1 MNDLAQV
8 AAVQQLLKDQGILCV
23 VAGSVKQITLEKL
36 MDSMNVGQSQLL
48 RQVAWGTYL
57 EYNTTTSWPQIGN
70 MQMKEL
76 YYSQCGRYL
85 VKNDGT
91 AAKLNPLNSAYFIDG
106 TAVDHSKGHTMWY
119 SPDLYY
125 LVTTEGGLPILWTSL
140 IPIGGKKAPGMCI
153 GAYKGNVTG
162 SALVSKPNL
171 IPTGSL
177 NISQFWVAAQVN
189 GKDWGLVSYEHRKK
203 IVMQFLAEYGNT
215 SIQAVLGVGLDGTGS
230 SYANSRDIQTGK
242 TISLGDASG
251 AVNTLDAVSATVQCI
266 SYRGL
271 ENLYGQIWE
280 FVLGILSNNETVYIW
295 EGNKMANDKPPV
307 GVNYR
312 TQIRLT
318 SASGSYI
325 NTMKLGEFF
334 DIIPLTVGGGASNRW
349 ADGHWSSA
357 AGEVWLF
364 GGDAD
369 YGSVCGLSASIAH
382 NVFSDAS
389 SGIGARLAFYGSL
402 KIVSGAQL
410 NV

>member
-91 AAKLNPLNSAYFIDG
+91 AAKMNPLNSAYFIDG

-125 LVTTEGGLPILWTSL
+125 LVTTENGLPILWTSL

-162 SALVSKPNL
+162 GALLSKPNL
-171 IPTGSL
+171 VPTGSL
-177 NISQFWVAAQVN
+177 NISQFWAAAQVN

-230 SYANSRDIQTGK
+230 SFANCQNIQTGK

-251 AVNTLDAVSATVQCI
+251 AVNTLDAVSATVQCV

-271 ENLYGQIWE
+271 ENIYGQLWE
-280 FVLGILSNNETVYIW
+280 FVQGILSNNETVYIW

-318 SASGSYI
+318 SAGGQYI

-334 DIIPLTVGGGASNRW
+334 DIIPLTVGGGATNRW

-357 AGEVWLF
+357 AGEIWLF
-364 GGDAD
+364 GGSASF
-369 YGSVCGLSASIAH
+369 GSICGLSASSAD
-382 NVFSDAS
+382 NVFSFAS
-389 SGIGARLAFYGSL
+389 SYFGARLAFYGSL

>member
-162 SALVSKPNL
+162 GALLSKPNL
-171 IPTGSL
+171 VPTGSL
-177 NISQFWVAAQVN
+177 SISQFWAAAQVN

-271 ENLYGQIWE
+271 ENLYGQVWE
-280 FVLGILSNNETVYIW
+280 FAQGILSNNETVYIW

-312 TQIRLT
+312 TQTRLT
-318 SASGSYI
+318 SASSSYI

-349 ADGHWSSA
+349 ADGHWSA
-357 AGEVWLF
+357 VGGEVWLF
-364 GGDAD
+364 GGDA
-369 YGSVCGLSASIAH
+369 YRGSLCGLSASSASD
-382 NVFSDAS
+382 VFSAAYTA
-389 SGIGARLAFYGSL
+389 GGARLAFYGSL